1 LADFNWNAFYN
12 HANEPVHHVPF
23 LFNRLGKPSLTQR
36 WTRQICENA
45 YHNAVEKGLVGN
57 EDVGQMSAWYVLS
70 ASGLHPI
77 AGADGRY
84 EITSPIF
91 DKISFRLDEAYA
103 TGKEFTVVARNNSP
117 AHPYIQSIKLNGN
130 PYHKSYLTHATIV
143 QGGELVL
150 EMGDKPVDNLETN

>member
-1 LADFNWNAFYN
+1 
-12 HANEPVHHVPF
+12 
-23 LFNRLGKPSLTQR
+23 
-36 WTRQICENA
+36 
-45 YHNAVEKGLVGN
+45 
-57 EDVGQMSAWYVLS
+57 MSAWFVLA

-84 EITSPIF
+84 EITSPSF

-117 AHPYIQSIKLNGN
+117 AHPYIQSIKLNGT
-130 PYHKSYLTHATIV
+130 PYHKSYLTHATIS

-150 EMGDKPVDNLETN
+150 EMGDKPVDNLRSEEHTSELQSLMRTSYAVSCLNKKNKSTNTN